1 MMLKAL
7 SRRTFLQF
15 TAAGS
20 AVALPVA
27 AEAAFPNVETVPLS
41 DEQALDA
48 CIGQLKNILA
58 RMHPAANPAVH
69 HLGSERDGGYY
80 FHMKAKPT
88 YREFEGDGFYLVSS
102 QGEPVPYWLEE
113 TFTGSMTGKIVNRHF
128 WAYQWI
134 ENDFDG
140 GEMYFAEPRYVG
152 EPNVIN
158 KLDMPPG
165 KTLDDIPFHLARY

>member
-1 MMLKAL
+1 MLKAL

-20 AVALPVA
+20 AAALPVA
-27 AEAAFPNVETVPLS
+27 AEAAFPNVEAVPLS

-58 RMHPAANPAVH
+58 RMHPAAKPAYH
-69 HLGSERDGGYY
+69 HIGAQGDGGFYL
-80 FHMKAKPT
+80 HVKAEPA
-88 YREFEGDGFYLVSS
+88 YQQVDGDGFYLVSM
-102 QGEPVPYWLEE
+102 QGHPVPYWLEE
-113 TFTGSMTGKIVNRHF
+113 TLTRSMTGAVINRHF

-152 EPNVIN
+152 EPSIIS

-165 KTLDDIPFHLARY
+165 KTLDDIPFNLARY